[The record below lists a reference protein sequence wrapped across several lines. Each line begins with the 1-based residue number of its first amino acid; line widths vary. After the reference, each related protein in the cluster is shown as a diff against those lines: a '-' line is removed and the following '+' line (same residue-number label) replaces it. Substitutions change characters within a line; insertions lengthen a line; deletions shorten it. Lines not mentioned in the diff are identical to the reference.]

1 MFYTFTQKEG
11 EMMKVEGLSVD
22 SIVKTQKVENNTKTP
37 SMENYIEKGN
47 GNIENKQEQTG
58 INIVKEEKKEIGEE
72 KLKKAIM
79 QMNESIRIFDKRIH
93 FDVHK
98 DSGRIFV
105 QVIDVENDKVIREIP
120 PEEMLEIS
128 AKIHK
133 MVGLLIDEKR

>member
-1 MFYTFTQKEG
+1 MP
-11 EMMKVEGLSVD
+11 L
-22 SIVKTQKVENNTKTP
+22 
-37 SMENYIEKGN
+37 MENYIEKGN

-58 INIVKEEKKEIGEE
+58 INTVKEEKKEISEE

-128 AKIHK
+128 AKIHE

>member
-1 MFYTFTQKEG
+1 
-11 EMMKVEGLSVD
+11 MMKVEGLSVD

>member
-1 MFYTFTQKEG
+1 
-11 EMMKVEGLSVD
+11 MMKVEGLSVD
-22 SIVKTQKVENNTKTP
+22 NIVKTQKVENNTKTP
-37 SMENYIEKGN
+37 LMENYIEKGN

-58 INIVKEEKKEIGEE
+58 INIVKEEKKEISEE

-128 AKIHK
+128 AKIHE

>member
-1 MFYTFTQKEG
+1 
-11 EMMKVEGLSVD
+11 MMKVEGLSVD

-58 INIVKEEKKEIGEE
+58 INIVKEEKKEISEE

-128 AKIHK
+128 AKIHE

>member
-1 MFYTFTQKEG
+1 MFCTFTQKEG

-58 INIVKEEKKEIGEE
+58 INIVKEEKKEISEE

-128 AKIHK
+128 AKIHE